1 MRQAGKFHCGVEA
14 WRGLTS
20 DGRETLSRL
29 SGKLQDV
36 GQRWVFDLGSVLP
49 CKDLGPNHTCCIG
62 ISIHSRCLEVVCRG
76 FELEHRVDT
85 ISWKHPIQWALHL
98 VDPPPVFGV
107 PSHIPHPIQGQWVLS
122 LKNTPSCDLQMPD

>member
-1 MRQAGKFHCGVEA
+1 MRQVGKFHCGVEA
-14 WRGLTS
+14 CGGLSS

-62 ISIHSRCLEVVCRG
+62 ITIHSRCLEVVCRG
-76 FELEHRVDT
+76 FELEHSVDT
-85 ISWKHPIQWALHL
+85 ISWKHPIQWAEVILL
-98 VDPPPVFGV
+98 CGSDNQASDAPKAWSIAYDVKLGEDV
-107 PSHIPHPIQGQWVLS
+107 
-122 LKNTPSCDLQMPD
+122 